1 MVRFLE
7 KRQGTLLMYA
17 RPDHFHN
24 LKKKYENETKTNNTT
39 VSPLILHIIADGI
52 KNNVEYFIVYV
63 QLAIHCASKKTHLQ
77 YILYLL

>member
-24 LKKKYENETKTNNTT
+24 LKKNHENETKTNNTT
-39 VSPLILHIIADGI
+39 VSPLILRIIADGI
-52 KNNVEYFIVYV
+52 KNNVV
-63 QLAIHCASKKTHLQ
+63 LHCMYS
-77 YILYLL
+77 